1 MRHVAQPWTGTASIS
16 ELGFGAAGIGNLY
29 RALADEEATLA
40 LDAAVAAGI
49 TWFDT
54 APFYGYGL
62 SELRLGRFLR
72 GRPRSSYVLS
82 TKVGCVM
89 TAARTAAP
97 AGPFVDPLPFTPLFD
112 YSYGGTLRAFEQSQM
127 RLGLPRPDIVF
138 VHDLDR
144 RNHGSGF
151 ERQRRIAVKGAFE
164 VLQELR
170 RNGDIGAM
178 GLAVNEAELGAEL
191 LQEADF
197 DVALLAGRY
206 TLLDHSALDSFL
218 PAAQSRGVAIVL
230 GGVFNSGIL
239 ATGAVSEARFDYAP
253 ASAEVLRRTQDLAA
267 ACARHDVPL
276 TALALQFARAHPA
289 VRSILIGV
297 SRAESVARN
306 VAALEWPIPN
316 ALWRELT
323 DLELIPAHAPLPGG
337 PRRTA

>member
-1 MRHVAQPWTGTASIS
+1 MQRRVLRCAGTAPLS
-16 ELGFGAAGIGNLY
+16 ELGFGGAGIGNLY
-29 RALADEEATLA
+29 RALADDEAALA

-54 APFYGYGL
+54 APFYGHGL

-89 TAARTAAP
+89 TVSKTAA
-97 AGPFVDPLPFTPLFD
+97 AGGPFVDPLPFTPRFD
-112 YSYGGTLRAFEQSQM
+112 YSRGGTLRAFEQSQM

-151 ERQRRIAVKGAFE
+151 ERQRKIAITGAFAA
-164 VLQELR
+164 LQELR
-170 RNGDIGAM
+170 HNGDIGAM
-178 GLAVNEAELGAEL
+178 GLAVNEPELGAAL

-206 TLLDHSALDSFL
+206 TLLDHGALDSFL
-218 PAAQSRGVAIVL
+218 PAAAQRGVDVVL

-239 ATGAVSEARFDYAP
+239 ATGAVAGARYDYAP
-253 ASAEVLRRTQDLAA
+253 ASAEVLRRTQAFAA
-267 ACARHDVPL
+267 TCARHGVPL
-276 TALALQFARAHPA
+276 AALALQFARAHPA

-297 SRAESVARN
+297 SRAESVVRN
-306 VAALEWPIPN
+306 VAALAWPIPP

-323 DLELIPAHAPLPGG
+323 DSRLLADHVPLPEG
-337 PRRTA
+337 PRPPA